1 MQPHFLLSSPGIFA
15 INPTPTVTTGN
26 SVIYETELY
35 ITSLQHAIQR
45 YYHMGLAHN
54 TCKSFTTGISHYKGF
69 CTLATKNTLPTT
81 ESNSPSFTSYV
92 PRLPKPILLNH
103 KSLSL
108 RSLKSTCHTWPSFP
122 IQLSTQPTSCLQK
135 LNKDIYKQQAID
147 ISPRICHPITIQIMA
162 EIKLF

>member
-1 MQPHFLLSSPGIFA
+1 
-15 INPTPTVTTGN
+15 
-26 SVIYETELY
+26 
-35 ITSLQHAIQR
+35 
-45 YYHMGLAHN
+45 MGLAHN

-69 CTLATKNTLPTT
+69 CTLATKNTLPTI

-92 PRLPKPILLNH
+92 PRLPKPILLHH

-108 RSLKSTCHTWPSFP
+108 RSSKSTCHTWPSFP

-135 LNKDIYKQQAID
+135 LIKDIYKQQAID

-162 EIKLF
+162 EIKSILKNPITTTTS